1 MPRRTDIHSILII
14 GAGPIIIGQ
23 ACEFDYS
30 GAQACKALREEGYR
44 VILVNSNPATIMT
57 DPEMADV
64 TYIEPITWRVLENI
78 IAKERPDAVLPTMG
92 GQTALNCALDLAKHG
107 VLEKYGVEMIG
118 ASREAIDMAEDR
130 EKFKRLLDEL
140 GLHQPPSGTAM
151 TLEEARL
158 EAFTMGFDEGCRV
171 TAQTHADA
179 SEAHERLTQAL
190 EMLSPAPSGMLST
203 MLSATVVRLVEQI
216 VGEVEIDIE
225 RLVQRCD
232 TVAAFIEDNQGK
244 SALHLHPDDIALLE
258 GVSIGVSLVPDKALH
273 RGCVRLETADGWVED
288 GPDVRLSRLRAL
300 MDDMEGKS

>member
-1 MPRRTDIHSILII
+1 MTLSEAFSSRPFADGSENAATRTLEPRRASGSGSRIW
-14 GAGPIIIGQ
+14 GAEAVQDVAPVSMTGVRQVESGGFRSLYTSVPGQ
-23 ACEFDYS
+23 H
-30 GAQACKALREEGYR
+30 
-44 VILVNSNPATIMT
+44 
-57 DPEMADV
+57 
-64 TYIEPITWRVLENI
+64 
-78 IAKERPDAVLPTMG
+78 
-92 GQTALNCALDLAKHG
+92 TAMMRHG
-107 VLEKYGVEMIG
+107 VIEMEP
-118 ASREAIDMAEDR
+118 EAD
-130 EKFKRLLDEL
+130 
-140 GLHQPPSGTAM
+140 P
-151 TLEEARL
+151 LEEARL

>member
-1 MPRRTDIHSILII
+1 MTLSEAFSSRPFADGSENAATRTLEPRRASGSGSRIW
-14 GAGPIIIGQ
+14 GAEAVQDVAPVSMTGVRQVESGGFRSLYTSVSGQ
-23 ACEFDYS
+23 H
-30 GAQACKALREEGYR
+30 
-44 VILVNSNPATIMT
+44 
-57 DPEMADV
+57 
-64 TYIEPITWRVLENI
+64 
-78 IAKERPDAVLPTMG
+78 
-92 GQTALNCALDLAKHG
+92 TAMMRHG
-107 VLEKYGVEMIG
+107 VIEMEP
-118 ASREAIDMAEDR
+118 EAD
-130 EKFKRLLDEL
+130 
-140 GLHQPPSGTAM
+140 P
-151 TLEEARL
+151 LEEARL

>member
-1 MPRRTDIHSILII
+1 MTLSEAFSSRPFADGSENAATRTLEPRRASGSGSRIW
-14 GAGPIIIGQ
+14 GAEAVQDVAPVSMTGVRQVESGGFRSLYTSVPGQ
-23 ACEFDYS
+23 H
-30 GAQACKALREEGYR
+30 
-44 VILVNSNPATIMT
+44 
-57 DPEMADV
+57 
-64 TYIEPITWRVLENI
+64 
-78 IAKERPDAVLPTMG
+78 
-92 GQTALNCALDLAKHG
+92 TAMMRHG
-107 VLEKYGVEMIG
+107 VIEMEP
-118 ASREAIDMAEDR
+118 EAD
-130 EKFKRLLDEL
+130 
-140 GLHQPPSGTAM
+140 P
-151 TLEEARL
+151 LEEARL

-258 GVSIGVSLVPDKALH
+258 GESIGVSLVPDKALH
-273 RGCVRLETADGWVED
+273 RGCVRLETADGWGED

>member
-1 MPRRTDIHSILII
+1 MTLSEAFSSRPFADGSENAATRTLEPRRASGSGSRIW
-14 GAGPIIIGQ
+14 GAEAVQDVAPVSMTGVRQVESGGFRSLYTSVPGQ
-23 ACEFDYS
+23 H
-30 GAQACKALREEGYR
+30 
-44 VILVNSNPATIMT
+44 
-57 DPEMADV
+57 
-64 TYIEPITWRVLENI
+64 
-78 IAKERPDAVLPTMG
+78 
-92 GQTALNCALDLAKHG
+92 TAMMRHG
-107 VLEKYGVEMIG
+107 VIEMEP
-118 ASREAIDMAEDR
+118 EAD
-130 EKFKRLLDEL
+130 
-140 GLHQPPSGTAM
+140 P
-151 TLEEARL
+151 LEEARL

-179 SEAHERLTQAL
+179 SEAHERLTQVL

-258 GVSIGVSLVPDKALH
+258 GESIGVSLVPDKALH